1 MVKSRRYLYLT
12 LFVIVAIG
20 VWTAYWF
27 TLASQVRE
35 RARAFIDQQTAGG
48 VEIAFTN
55 FDVGGYP
62 YRIEATVDNLTIS
75 MPRQPGKPAF
85 AVPRLVVLGLP
96 WNPNLV
102 VARIEGDAV
111 TRWTDARNEE
121 QRATYRAES
130 TGLSVGLEGGQ
141 PKRFALSM
149 DRPRLESSLLAG
161 PVSAKVF
168 EIHARLLDG
177 GPVPASDGAA
187 GNTPTAPLSMELALD
202 GEAVVLPPL
211 PDAVLGNEITSF
223 GYTVGLAGPLPRY
236 LPGTAPRD
244 MIGAWAQ
251 AGGTIEL
258 TRAETRWGSLNSTMT
273 GSFSVDGEMRLLGAM
288 SGRVG
293 GLEPL
298 IDGAVAQ
305 GRMNPGQAQSI
316 KKALNAIGFIT
327 RDAEGRV
334 PFALTFQDGKVSM
347 GPVQV
352 GELRPL
358 F

>member
-12 LFVIVAIG
+12 LFVLVAIG
-20 VWTAYWF
+20 AWTAYWF
-27 TLASQVRE
+27 FLAGQVRE
-35 RARAFIDQQTAGG
+35 RTQAFIDQQTAAGFE
-48 VEIAFTN
+48 VAYTDFS
-55 FDVGGYP
+55 VGGYP
-62 YRIEATVDNLTIS
+62 YRIEATVDNLTVS
-75 MPRQPGKPAF
+75 APRQPGKPAF

-102 VARIEGDAV
+102 VARIEGEVV
-111 TRWTDARNEE
+111 TRWTDARNGD
-121 QRATYRAES
+121 QRAAYRAES
-130 TGLSVGLEGGQ
+130 TGISIGLDAGRPQ
-141 PKRFALSM
+141 RFALSM
-149 DRPRLESSLLAG
+149 DRPHLESSLLAG

-177 GPVPASDGAA
+177 GPAPSRDGVA
-187 GNTPTAPLSMELALD
+187 PTAPLSAELAFD

-211 PDAVLGNEITSF
+211 PDGALGNEIASF
-223 GYTVGLAGPLPRY
+223 GYTFGLAGPPPRY

-244 MIGAWAQ
+244 MIAAWAE

-258 TRAETRWGSLNSTMT
+258 TRGETRWGPLNSSVT
-273 GSFSVDGEMRLLGAM
+273 GSFSVDDQMRPLGAL
-288 SGRVG
+288 SGRIG

-305 GRMNPGQAQSI
+305 GRMTPAQAQNI

-334 PFALTFQDGKVSM
+334 PFSLTFQDGRVSM
-347 GPVQV
+347 GPVQL

>member
-12 LFVIVAIG
+12 LFVLVAIG
-20 VWTAYWF
+20 AWTAYWF
-27 TLASQVRE
+27 FLAGQVRE
-35 RARAFIDQQTAGG
+35 RTQAFIDQQTAAGFE
-48 VEIAFTN
+48 VAYTDFS
-55 FDVGGYP
+55 VGGYP
-62 YRIEATVDNLTIS
+62 YRIEATVDNLTVS
-75 MPRQPGKPAF
+75 APRQPGKPAF

-102 VARIEGDAV
+102 VARIEGEVV
-111 TRWTDARNEE
+111 TRWTDARNGD
-121 QRATYRAES
+121 QRAIYRAES
-130 TGLSVGLEGGQ
+130 TGISIGLDAGRPQ
-141 PKRFALSM
+141 RFALSM
-149 DRPRLESSLLAG
+149 DRPHLESSLLAG

-177 GPVPASDGAA
+177 GPAPSRDGVA
-187 GNTPTAPLSMELALD
+187 PTAPLSAELAFD

-211 PDAVLGNEITSF
+211 PDGALGNEIASF
-223 GYTVGLAGPLPRY
+223 GYTFGLAGPPPRY

-244 MIGAWAQ
+244 MIAAWAE

-258 TRAETRWGSLNSTMT
+258 TRGETRWGALNSSVT
-273 GSFSVDGEMRLLGAM
+273 GSFSVDDQMRPLGAL
-288 SGRVG
+288 SGRIG

-298 IDGAVAQ
+298 IDGAVTQ
-305 GRMNPGQAQSI
+305 GRMTPAQAQNI

-334 PFALTFQDGKVSM
+334 PFSLTFQDGRVSM
-347 GPVQV
+347 GPVQL